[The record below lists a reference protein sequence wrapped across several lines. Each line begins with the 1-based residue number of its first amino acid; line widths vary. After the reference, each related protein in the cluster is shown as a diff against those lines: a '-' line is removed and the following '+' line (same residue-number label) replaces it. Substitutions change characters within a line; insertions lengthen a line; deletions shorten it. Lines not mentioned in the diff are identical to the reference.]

1 MSGSS
6 MARFS
11 PYDDADLMRKHVE
24 DGQHRAVIGGMWGEL
39 GDLQLDFLK
48 SCGLK
53 PYHRFIDVG
62 AGSFRAG
69 VKLIPYLDAENYYA
83 IDAQSSLLEAGYT
96 HEIEKLGLAA
106 RFPRANFAANACFDV
121 LEFGQVFDFGI
132 AQSVFTHM
140 PIARL
145 TDCLAA
151 LAPYFRDKGSFFATV
166 FLVGEN
172 DVHGSVRHAQG
183 GVATTP
189 NHDPFHTTEMALRDV
204 VRRSP
209 DWRMEVIGNW
219 NHPRDQQMLGFV
231 RNG

>member
-24 DGQHRAVIGGMWGEL
+24 DGQHRAVIGGMWDEL

-83 IDAQSSLLEAGYT
+83 INAQSSPLEAGYT

-106 RFPRANFAANACFDV
+106 RFPRANFAANA
-121 LEFGQVFDFGI
+121 
-132 AQSVFTHM
+132 
-140 PIARL
+140 
-145 TDCLAA
+145 
-151 LAPYFRDKGSFFATV
+151 
-166 FLVGEN
+166 
-172 DVHGSVRHAQG
+172 
-183 GVATTP
+183 
-189 NHDPFHTTEMALRDV
+189 
-204 VRRSP
+204 
-209 DWRMEVIGNW
+209 
-219 NHPRDQQMLGFV
+219 
-231 RNG
+231 